1 MVTIDPLDLQA
12 AIDWDERERIDDCA
26 LHKRGHKRG
35 IHPNSLRS
43 RLHLKAT
50 ARSGDIAFSQEEAES
65 VG

>member
-26 LHKRGHKRG
+26 LHKRG
-35 IHPNSLRS
+35 IDPNSLRS